1 MENFLSNFANT
12 NTEVTS
18 SNAKLSATPEFYGT
32 IDICKGALKMTIT
45 FYARVYRTRFENYI
59 SLDDW
64 DINETSHISLGG
76 MPINNLNL
84 LITTMVNSGLT
95 TAAKGLDISNE
106 DNKREI
112 CIQLEQ
118 FKMFK
123 DVFGKKARML
133 DILSDEEKKK
143 VMLKFAI
150 DNYDKMTL
158 ASEEVKN
165 YITTDDEGNK
175 VMPTIEQLTNQLNN

>member
-1 MENFLSNFANT
+1 MENFLSNFANE
-12 NTEVTS
+12 NAEVTS
-18 SNAKLSATPEFYGT
+18 SNAKLSATPEFFGT
-32 IDICKGALKMTIT
+32 IDVCKGALKMTIN
-45 FYARVYRTRFENYI
+45 FYARVYRMRYDNCI
-59 SLDDW
+59 ALDDW

-118 FKMFK
+118 FKTFK
-123 DVFGKKARML
+123 DVFGKKARMFHT
-133 DILSDEEKKK
+133 LSNEEKSKIK
-143 VMLKFAI
+143 LKFAI
-150 DNYDKMTL
+150 DNYDKMTTSSDEL
-158 ASEEVKN
+158 KDFLNMTS
-165 YITTDDEGNK
+165 EGN
-175 VMPTIEQLTNQLNN
+175 VVPTIEELKEIYNQ

>member
-1 MENFLSNFANT
+1 MENFLSNFANE
-12 NTEVTS
+12 NAEVTS

-45 FYARVYRTRFENYI
+45 FYARVYRTRFENCI

-64 DINETSHISLGG
+64 DINETSNISFGG

-84 LITTMVNSGLT
+84 LITTMVNSGLI

-133 DILSDEEKKK
+133 DILSAEERTK
-143 VMLKFAI
+143 VVLKYVI
-150 DNYDKMTL
+150 DNYDKMTIDNSDIQDFL
-158 ASEEVKN
+158 VIDEE
-165 YITTDDEGNK
+165 DNK
-175 VMPTIEQLTNQLNN
+175 VLPTIEQLTNQLNN

>member
-1 MENFLSNFANT
+1 MENFLSNFSNENA
-12 NTEVTS
+12 EVTS

-45 FYARVYRTRFENYI
+45 FYARVYRMKYDNFI
-59 SLDDW
+59 GLDDW

-95 TAAKGLDISNE
+95 TAAKGLDISNN

-123 DVFGKKARML
+123 DVFGKKARMFDL
-133 DILSDEEKKK
+133 LSDEEKTKAK
-143 VMLKFAI
+143 LKFAI
-150 DNYDKMTL
+150 DNYDKMTIGN
-158 ASEEVKN
+158 S
-165 YITTDDEGNK
+165 YIQDFLVIDEEGNK
-175 VMPTIEQLTNQLNN
+175 VIPTIEQLTNQLNK